1 MLTPTGGGSIIHHMV
16 NNAAVAIRG
25 LHVRRGSTTVFD
37 GLDLDL
43 PAQAV
48 TGLLG
53 PSGGGKT
60 TLMRSIVGVQKSDA
74 GTVIVLG
81 EAAGSRALRRRVAY
95 DTQEAS
101 VYDDVT
107 VAQNLRYFA
116 RALGLARA
124 EVDRVID
131 QVGLRPQAGQ
141 LIGSLSGGQRGRV
154 SLATAMLGK
163 PDLLV
168 LDEPTVGLDPV
179 LRESLWQVFRAL
191 AADGATL
198 LISSHVMDEALRC
211 DEVVLVHAGRVLAQT
226 TPQGL
231 LTRTGAADPDS
242 AFLQLIEEDES
253 AHPHRR
259 RAEREEGRG

>member
-1 MLTPTGGGSIIHHMV
+1 MM
-16 NNAAVAIRG
+16 NNAVQVRG
-25 LHVRRGSTTVFD
+25 LHVRRGNTTVFD

-43 PAQAV
+43 PAGAV

-60 TLMRSIVGVQKSDA
+60 TLMRSIVGVQKTDA
-74 GTVIVLG
+74 GTVTVLG
-81 EAAGSRALRRRVAY
+81 EPAGSRSLRRRVAY
-95 DTQEAS
+95 DTQDAS
-101 VYDDVT
+101 VYDDLT

-131 QVGLRPQAGQ
+131 EVGLRPQAGQ
-141 LIGSLSGGQRGRV
+141 LIASLSGGQRGRV
-154 SLATAMLGK
+154 SLATAMLGR

-211 DEVVLVHAGRVLAQT
+211 DQVVLVHGGRVLAHT
-226 TPQGL
+226 TPRGL
-231 LTRTGAADPDS
+231 LEQTGSDDPDT
-242 AFLQLIEEDES
+242 AFLTLIENERKR
-253 AHPHRR
+253 HPPLRR
-259 RAEREEGRG
+259 EGGAS